1 MAVALSRSSAREC
14 RRRRRRRRAEVAPQV
29 CQVPASHRVRGRC
42 RRTEAYC
49 GIDFFFI
56 ILQLF
61 ASFCVSLTSL
71 LLFFVVVPIILYLFI
86 FPRSSLC
93 SVFVLT
99 IFAASVSSF
108 FSSSSSHLCSYS
120 PPSQNP
126 YSLTTKPVFFM
137 YLFTYAYIYIS
148 ICIFNNMPICCCFFF
163 SFHHIIFFY
172 FLYYLS
178 FWFLNSLFLIFS
190 FSFIFSSFS
199 SAYLSYCFA

>member
-14 RRRRRRRRAEVAPQV
+14 RRRRRRSRCRAEVAPQV
-29 CQVPASHRVRGRC
+29 CKVPASHRVRGRC

-86 FPRSSLC
+86 FPRSFLC

-137 YLFTYAYIYIS
+137 YLFTYAYIYIYQFVYS
-148 ICIFNNMPICCCFFF
+148 IICLFVVVFSSLFTTLFFF
-163 SFHHIIFFY
+163 IFFTTY
-172 FLYYLS
+172 HFGS
-178 FWFLNSLFLIFS
+178 
-190 FSFIFSSFS
+190 
-199 SAYLSYCFA
+199 